1 MQYVL
6 PSIVQY
12 VLPSLGL
19 LAFLLFLT
27 ATLLDGRRHPNWQH
41 RAEALFGISGM
52 FFFVLVL
59 VHNHARTPLYLDPL
73 RLVRVFLAGASV
85 GIFLTLWLE
94 GSFQR
99 WKKRTKTNS

>member
-1 MQYVL
+1 MHYLLPLIVQYGL
-6 PSIVQY
+6 PSI
-12 VLPSLGL
+12 GL

-27 ATLLDGRRHPNWQH
+27 ATLVDGRRHPTWQH
-41 RAEALFGISGM
+41 RAEALLGLSGTL
-52 FFFVLVL
+52 FCVLVL

-73 RLVRVFLAGASV
+73 SLVRAFLAGASV

-94 GSFQR
+94 GSYKP